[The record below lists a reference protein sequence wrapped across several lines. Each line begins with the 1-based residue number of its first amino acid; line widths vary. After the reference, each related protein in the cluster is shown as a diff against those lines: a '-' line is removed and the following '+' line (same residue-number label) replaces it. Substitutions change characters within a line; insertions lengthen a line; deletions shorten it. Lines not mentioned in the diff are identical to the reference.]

1 MFIRPNVRNVTL
13 VTCVLKMSV
22 IQEPQGRKR
31 FQVIISMVQ
40 VPADNNSTSLTSI
53 RTRSKSP
60 MSETTVSEDTA
71 QILEDFIE
79 GASRTNILSSASG
92 STLSTPAP
100 DHPNLYWETAESR
113 LQNER
118 FSLIREITNAI
129 PDSEMAH
136 HLYDVFVTR
145 CQGPL
150 GNTFHTPTFLK
161 HADRVCGNVTSV
173 SFDVHHFASSFSM
186 ESLACFLM
194 AVCAVILPTSD
205 SY

>member
-1 MFIRPNVRNVTL
+1 MFIRSNVRNVELATS
-13 VTCVLKMSV
+13 VLKMSV
-22 IQEPQGRKR
+22 IQEPKGRQWV
-31 FQVIISMVQ
+31 QVIISMVF
-40 VPADNNSTSLTSI
+40 PADGIFTLLTFI

-92 STLSTPAP
+92 PTLSTPAP
-100 DHPNLYWETAESR
+100 DYPNLYWETAESR

-118 FSLIREITNAI
+118 VSLIREITNAI
-129 PDSEMAH
+129 PDPEMAH

-161 HADRVCGNVTSV
+161 HADRVCGYVTSA
-173 SFDVHHFASSFSM
+173 SFDLHSFASSFSM

-194 AVCAVILPTSD
+194 AVCAVIFPTSD